1 MGMTIAE
8 KILAAHGGRD
18 EVKPGEFL
26 WCKVDASVGIPAE
39 ALAELDV
46 DRLFNKDRTYVVED
60 HQAPPPNIAAAN
72 NMKKLRENVKKY
84 GIKNFFD
91 YGRQGILHQV
101 FPENGMIA
109 PGELIPMPDSHSTA
123 GGVFNACV
131 TNAAMDS
138 ILGHIFGEYWFRV
151 PESQKWNLVGDF
163 PGPDGFIV
171 GKDVVLK
178 ITGTYGTDIGLY
190 KSMEMTGP
198 VASQMSLASRW
209 TISNMG
215 VEMGA
220 KFCIF
225 EYDEKTEDFLR
236 GRVNRP
242 YTPVFAD
249 ADAEYEDEFTLDVT
263 GLEPQVACPH
273 DPGNVKGITELE
285 AEKIRID
292 QGLIGSCTNARL
304 EDFQM
309 AARILKGNKIHPD
322 VRLLCSPASMNVW
335 REVLDAGLW
344 QTFSDAGANI
354 EHSTCGPCYGGHM
367 GVLGDGEVCIA
378 STNRNFQGRQG
389 SPDAFVYLAN
399 PAVVAASCV
408 KGHIAD
414 PRQFL

>member
-151 PESQKWNLVGDF
+151 PESQKWNLVGEF

-309 AARILKGNKIHPD
+309 AARILKGNKVHPD

-389 SPDAFVYLAN
+389 SPDAYVYLAN

>member
-18 EVKPGEFL
+18 EVRPGEFL

-46 DRLFNKDRTYVVED
+46 DRLFNPDRTYVVED

-198 VASQMSLASRW
+198 VAKEMSLASRW

-220 KFCIF
+220 KFTIF

-236 GRVNRP
+236 GRISRP

-309 AARILKGNKIHPD
+309 AARILEGNKIHPD

-389 SPDAFVYLAN
+389 SPDAYVYLAN

-408 KGHIAD
+408 KGYIAD
-414 PRQFL
+414 PRDFL

>member
-39 ALAELDV
+39 ALAQLDV
-46 DRLFNKDRTYVVED
+46 ERLFNPDRTYVVED

-123 GGVFNACV
+123 GGVFKACV

-198 VASQMSLASRW
+198 VAKDMTLSSRW

-236 GRVNRP
+236 GRISRP

-263 GLEPQVACPH
+263 DLEPQVACPH
-273 DPGNVKGITELE
+273 DPGNVKGITELD

-309 AARILKGNKIHPD
+309 AARILEGNKIHPD

-344 QTFSDAGANI
+344 QTFSEAGANI

-389 SPDAFVYLAN
+389 SSDAFVYLAN

-408 KGHIAD
+408 KGYIAD
-414 PRQFL
+414 PRDFL

>member
-8 KILAAHGGRD
+8 KILAAHAGRD

-39 ALAELDV
+39 ALADLDV
-46 DRLFNKDRTYVVED
+46 DRLFNPDRTYVVED
-60 HQAPPPNIAAAN
+60 HQAPPPNIRAAN

-151 PESQKWNLVGDF
+151 PESQKWNIVGEY

-171 GKDVVLK
+171 GKDVVLT
-178 ITGTYGTDIGLY
+178 ITGRYGTDIGLY

-198 VASQMSLASRW
+198 VAKEMSLASRW
-209 TISNMG
+209 TVSNMG

-220 KFCIF
+220 KFTIF

-236 GRVNRP
+236 GRINRP

-249 ADAEYEDEFTLDVT
+249 ADAEYEDEFTLDIT
-263 GLEPQVACPH
+263 GIEPMVACPH
-273 DPGNVKGITELE
+273 DPGNVKGITELQD
-285 AEKIRID
+285 EKIRID

-309 AARILKGNKIHPD
+309 AARILEGNQIHPD

-389 SPDAFVYLAN
+389 SSEAFVYLAN

-408 KGHIAD
+408 KGYIAD
-414 PRQFL
+414 PREFL

>member
-8 KILAAHGGRD
+8 KILAAHGDRD
-18 EVKPGEFL
+18 EVRPGEFL

-39 ALAELDV
+39 ALAQLDV
-46 DRLFNKDRTYVVED
+46 ERLFNPDRTYVVED

-178 ITGTYGTDIGLY
+178 IMGTYGTDIGLY

-198 VASQMSLASRW
+198 VAKDMTLSSRW

-236 GRVNRP
+236 GRISRP

-263 GLEPQVACPH
+263 DLEPQVACPH
-273 DPGNVKGITELE
+273 DPGNVKGITELD

-309 AARILKGNKIHPD
+309 AARILEGNKIHPD

-344 QTFSDAGANI
+344 QTFSEAGANI

-389 SPDAFVYLAN
+389 SSDAFVYLAN

-408 KGHIAD
+408 KGYIAD
-414 PRQFL
+414 PRDFL

>member
-1 MGMTIAE
+1 M
-8 KILAAHGGRD
+8 
-18 EVKPGEFL
+18 
-26 WCKVDASVGIPAE
+26 
-39 ALAELDV
+39 
-46 DRLFNKDRTYVVED
+46 
-60 HQAPPPNIAAAN
+60 
-72 NMKKLRENVKKY
+72 
-84 GIKNFFD
+84 
-91 YGRQGILHQV
+91 
-101 FPENGMIA
+101 
-109 PGELIPMPDSHSTA
+109 
-123 GGVFNACV
+123 FNACV

-198 VASQMSLASRW
+198 VAKEMTLASRW

-236 GRVNRP
+236 GRISRP

-263 GLEPQVACPH
+263 DLEPQVACPH
-273 DPGNVKGITELE
+273 DPGNVKGITELD

-309 AARILKGNKIHPD
+309 AARILEGNKIHPD

-354 EHSTCGPCYGGHM
+354 EHSTCGPLLRRPH
-367 GVLGDGEVCIA
+367 
-378 STNRNFQGRQG
+378 GR
-389 SPDAFVYLAN
+389 SRRRRSLHRVHEP
-399 PAVVAASCV
+399 
-408 KGHIAD
+408 
-414 PRQFL
+414 

>member
-8 KILAAHGGRD
+8 KILAAHAGRD
-18 EVKPGEFL
+18 EVSPGEFL

-39 ALAELDV
+39 ALADLDV
-46 DRLFNKDRTYVVED
+46 DRLFNPDRTYVVED

-151 PESQKWNLVGDF
+151 PESQKWNLVGEY

-236 GRVNRP
+236 GRISRP

-249 ADAEYEDEFTLDVT
+249 ADAEYEDEFTLDIT

-309 AARILKGNKIHPD
+309 AARILEGNKIHPD

>member
-1 MGMTIAE
+1 
-8 KILAAHGGRD
+8 
-18 EVKPGEFL
+18 
-26 WCKVDASVGIPAE
+26 
-39 ALAELDV
+39 
-46 DRLFNKDRTYVVED
+46 
-60 HQAPPPNIAAAN
+60 
-72 NMKKLRENVKKY
+72 
-84 GIKNFFD
+84 
-91 YGRQGILHQV
+91 
-101 FPENGMIA
+101 
-109 PGELIPMPDSHSTA
+109 
-123 GGVFNACV
+123 
-131 TNAAMDS
+131 
-138 ILGHIFGEYWFRV
+138 
-151 PESQKWNLVGDF
+151 
-163 PGPDGFIV
+163 
-171 GKDVVLK
+171 
-178 ITGTYGTDIGLY
+178 
-190 KSMEMTGP
+190 
-198 VASQMSLASRW
+198 
-209 TISNMG
+209 MG

-225 EYDEKTEDFLR
+225 EYDEKTEGFLR
-236 GRVNRP
+236 GRINRP

-309 AARILKGNKIHPD
+309 AARILEGNKIHPD